1 MSTVSIPAHPLTR
14 VPARAARRAAALLL
28 VFAAALMAACPLA
41 ADESALL
48 RQLADGT
55 PAEKDSARQTL
66 LAGAT
71 AAAIPTLAAQLA
83 RPETFDNA
91 CLLLE
96 ALGLPEAD
104 AALRAALATLDG
116 REQAGVIAALT
127 RRADAAAEAAILA
140 LAGRPQPVRSAALA
154 YLGKLATPGALAA
167 LAAAPQDAVTADATL
182 AAAETLFAR
191 GDEKQALAL
200 YARLSD
206 DTRQA
211 DHIRLA
217 AFCAR
222 IAADPDRAHTLLP
235 AALNQASEEW
245 RGTAARLTAQLPDKL
260 LKRRGE
266 ALMKALE
273 PQGRLAVVQALVHA
287 KKRAGAP
294 LVRAALQDGVD
305 APSRL
310 AAAAGLGD
318 LGDAEDADALIEMLG
333 QADDALADAARMSLI
348 KLADTKT
355 DSRIVKALARRPAD
369 DAALTR
375 LLGVAAFRKT
385 PRAAPALAEHLAAA
399 APAVR
404 TAAFQALTELATDKQ
419 IPKLIA
425 AFCTAADPKERRAAE
440 KALMAC
446 ARREPEAATGA
457 ILTLFAGADTE
468 RRRSLLQAVGLAG
481 TPDGLTLVQRAL
493 ADGERAVADDAVRVL
508 AAWKEKTAAPELQR
522 LAKTY
527 PNTSLR
533 VIALR
538 GYIRL
543 IEQELEQAGRAAML
557 REAGALAARPQEKAL
572 VAAAWRTV
580 PTPEAVAALTPM
592 LADPELKTEALKSLK
607 AIALHTPV
615 DVPDKAP
622 GSLLTP
628 LTFVPRRIGTY
639 RSEACCVADFNGD
652 GKLDI
657 AAGPYLYLAPD
668 WKAVR
673 IRTISSNVGEDGKGY
688 ADDFCNLVV
697 DVNKDGKPDILAACW
712 FSKTSYWYENTLG
725 SSHELWPEHVI
736 DPLGNHETGTLV
748 DIDGDGKVLEFLPD
762 TNVTVWYE
770 PGLQTNGQPGYVRHT
785 ISTDKAVFGTGVG
798 DINGDGRPDVIR
810 PNAWFEAPKNIR
822 KDTWKVHPIAL
833 GAKDGKVEHTA
844 NIIVFDVNK
853 DGLNDLITS
862 AAHKHGIFWYE
873 QRRDAAGAISWHQ
886 HLIDDA
892 WTQPHYLAF
901 ADIDQDG
908 NKEMIVGKRFMAH
921 NGGDPDAFG
930 TQCVFYYRFTP
941 GPNPIFRKHVITYDE
956 GVSAGLNIVPADM
969 DGDGDIDLVT
979 TGKWGGPV
987 LYENRMTAWVS
998 DDERRAALGV
1008 KPVLPGPLPVDN
1020 LALASRGAKASSDSE
1035 LPGNTGCT
1043 ARLNDG
1049 TRGAYTDF
1057 ATTRWHSALT
1067 PMPHWAEVKL
1077 AKPAAVRRVIVHFA
1091 DPGGYAT
1098 AFDIQVKKGDAY
1110 VTVHT
1115 TDKNRDGKSVNI
1127 TFDPVQ
1133 TDTVRFVFRAN
1144 ANPAYPH
1151 AAQLSELEVYAQ

>member
-1 MSTVSIPAHPLTR
+1 MSTLRLTIHPLTLTR
-14 VPARAARRAAALLL
+14 LATCLVLGAAAL
-28 VFAAALMAACPLA
+28 FATTACS

-48 RQLADGT
+48 RQLTDGT
-55 PAEKDSARQTL
+55 PAEKDSARQAL
-66 LAGAT
+66 LANAT

-91 CLLLE
+91 CMLLE

-116 REQAGVIAALT
+116 RELAGVIAALT
-127 RRADAAAEAAILA
+127 RRGDTAAESTVIA
-140 LAGRPQPVRSAALA
+140 LASRPQPVRSAALT
-154 YLGKLATPGALAA
+154 YLGQIATPGALAA
-167 LAAAPQDAVTADATL
+167 LAAAPQDAITADATL
-182 AAAETLFAR
+182 AAAETLLAR
-191 GDEKQALAL
+191 GDRKQALAL

-206 DTRQA
+206 DPRLA

-222 IAADPDRAHTLLP
+222 IAADPDHAHTLLP
-235 AALNQASEEW
+235 AALNHASEEW

-266 ALMKALE
+266 ALMKTLA

-294 LVRAALQDGVD
+294 LVRAVLKDGKDV
-305 APSRL
+305 PSRQ

-318 LGDAEDADALIEMLG
+318 IGDAEDADALMAMLG
-333 QADDALADAARMSLI
+333 QTDDALADAARMSLI
-348 KLADTKT
+348 KLADPKT
-355 DSRIVKALARRPAD
+355 DARIAKALARRPAN

-385 PRAAPALAEHLAAA
+385 PRAAPALAEHLTAA

-419 IPKLIA
+419 IPKLVT
-425 AFCTAADPKERRAAE
+425 AFCAATDAQERRAAE

-446 ARREPEAATGA
+446 ARREPVATTDA
-457 ILTLFAGADTE
+457 ILPLFAGADAE
-468 RRRSLLQAVGLAG
+468 RRCGLLQAVGLAG
-481 TPDGLTLVQRAL
+481 TPAGLDLIQRAL
-493 ADGERAVADDAVRVL
+493 TDPEKAVADDAVRVL
-508 AAWKEKTAAPELQR
+508 AAWKEKAAAPALLN

-527 PNTSLR
+527 SSNSLR

-543 IEQELEQAGRAAML
+543 IDQEQEQAGRATML
-557 REAGALAARPQEKAL
+557 KEAGALATRPQEKAL
-572 VAAAWRTV
+572 IAAAWRTV

-607 AIALHTPV
+607 VIALRTPV

-652 GKLDI
+652 GQLDI

-673 IRTISSNVGEDGKGY
+673 IRTVSSNVGEDGKGY

-725 SSHELWPEHVI
+725 SSHNELWPEHVI

-748 DIDGDGKVLEFLPD
+748 DIDGDGKALEFLPD

-770 PGLQTNGQPGYVRHT
+770 PDLQTNGQPGYVRRT
-785 ISTDKAVFGTGVG
+785 ISMDKAVFGTGVG

-810 PNAWFEAPKNIR
+810 PNAWFEAPKDIR
-822 KDTWKVHPIAL
+822 KDTWKAHPIAL

-844 NIIVFDVNK
+844 NIIVFDVNN

-873 QRRDAAGAISWHQ
+873 QRRDAAGNISWQQ
-886 HLIDDA
+886 HLIDDT
-892 WTQPHYLAF
+892 WSQSHYLAF

-908 NKEMIVGKRFMAH
+908 NKEIVTGKRFMAH

-930 TQCVFYYRFTP
+930 TPGVFYYRFTP
-941 GPNPIFRKHVITYDE
+941 GPNPVFRKHVVTYDE
-956 GVSAGLNIVPADM
+956 GVSAGLNIVPVDI

-987 LYENRMTAWVS
+987 LYENRMTEWVS
-998 DDERRAALGV
+998 DDERQAALDV
-1008 KPVLPGPLPVDN
+1008 HPVLPGPLPSDN

-1035 LPGNTGCT
+1035 L
-1043 ARLNDG
+1043 
-1049 TRGAYTDF
+1049 
-1057 ATTRWHSALT
+1057 
-1067 PMPHWAEVKL
+1067 
-1077 AKPAAVRRVIVHFA
+1077 
-1091 DPGGYAT
+1091 
-1098 AFDIQVKKGDAY
+1098 
-1110 VTVHT
+1110 
-1115 TDKNRDGKSVNI
+1115 
-1127 TFDPVQ
+1127 
-1133 TDTVRFVFRAN
+1133 
-1144 ANPAYPH
+1144 
-1151 AAQLSELEVYAQ
+1151 EVYAQ

>member
-1 MSTVSIPAHPLTR
+1 MSIVALTARLFTHMPRRKAVILPL
-14 VPARAARRAAALLL
+14 
-28 VFAAALMAACPLA
+28 FAAALFAVRPLA
-41 ADESALL
+41 ADEAALL
-48 RQLADGT
+48 RQLAEGT

-66 LAGAT
+66 LVSAT
-71 AAAIPTLAAQLA
+71 AAAIPTLTAQLA
-83 RPETFDNA
+83 RPETFDSA

-104 AALRAALATLDG
+104 AALRAALTTLDG
-116 REQAGVIAALT
+116 RELAGVIAALT
-127 RRADAAAEAAILA
+127 RRADTAAETAILA
-140 LAGRPQPVRSAALA
+140 LVDRPQPVRSAALA
-154 YLGKLATPGALAA
+154 YLGKLATPRALAA
-167 LAAAPQDAVTADATL
+167 LAAAPQDAITADAML
-182 AAAETLFAR
+182 VAAETLLAR

-200 YARLSD
+200 YARVSD
-206 DTRQA
+206 DTRLA

-222 IAADPDRAHTLLP
+222 VTADPDRAHTLLP
-235 AALNQASEEW
+235 AALNHASAVW

-266 ALMKALE
+266 DLMKALE

-294 LVRAALQDGVD
+294 LVRAALKDGLD

-318 LGDAEDADALIEMLG
+318 IGDADDADALIALLG
-333 QADDALADAARMSLI
+333 QTDDALADAARMSLI
-348 KLADTKT
+348 KLDDPKT
-355 DSRIVKALARRPAD
+355 DARIAKALARRPAN

-385 PRAAPALAEHLAAA
+385 PRAAPAIAEHLAAT
-399 APAVR
+399 APTVR

-419 IPKLIA
+419 IPALVA
-425 AFCTAADPKERRAAE
+425 AFCKAVDPQERRAAE

-446 ARREPEAATGA
+446 ARREPDATTAA
-457 ILTLFAGADTE
+457 ILPLFAGADAE
-468 RRRSLLQAVGLAG
+468 RRSSLLQATGLAG
-481 TPDGLTLVQRAL
+481 TPAGLELIQRAV
-493 ADGERAVADDAVRVL
+493 DDSERAVADDAVRVL
-508 AAWKEKTAAPELQR
+508 ANWKEKTAAPKLLQ

-543 IEQELEQAGRAAML
+543 IDQEQDQAGRATML
-557 REAGALAARPQEKAL
+557 REASALATRTQEKAL
-572 VAAAWRTV
+572 VAGAWRTV

-592 LADPELKTEALKSLK
+592 LDDPALKTEALKSLK
-607 AIALHTPV
+607 VIALHTPV

-673 IRTISSNVGEDGKGY
+673 IRTVSSNVGEDGKGY

-725 SSHELWPEHVI
+725 SSKELWPEHVI

-748 DIDGDGKVLEFLPD
+748 DIDGDGKALEFLPD
-762 TNVTVWYE
+762 TGVTVWYE
-770 PGLQTNGQPGYVRHT
+770 PGVLTNGQPGYVRHT
-785 ISTDKAVFGTGVG
+785 ISMDKSPFGTGVG

-810 PNAWFEAPKNIR
+810 PNVWYEAPKDIR
-822 KDTWKVHPIAL
+822 KDTWKKHPIAL
-833 GAKDGKVEHTA
+833 GGKDGKVEHTA

-862 AAHKHGIFWYE
+862 VAHKYGIFWYE
-873 QRRDAAGAISWHQ
+873 QQRDASGTISWRQ
-886 HLIDDA
+886 HLIDDT

-901 ADIDQDG
+901 ADIDNDG
-908 NKEMIVGKRFMAH
+908 NKEVIVGKRFMAH

-930 TQCVFYYRFTP
+930 KLCVFYYRFTP
-941 GPNPIFRKHVITYDE
+941 GPNPVFRKHVVTYDE
-956 GVSAGLNIVPADM
+956 GVSAGLNIVPVDI
-969 DGDGDIDLVT
+969 DGDGDIDLIT

-987 LYENRMTAWVS
+987 IYENRMTEWVS

-1008 KPVLPGPLPVDN
+1008 KPTVPEPLPVDN

-1049 TRGAYTDF
+1049 KRSTHSDF
-1057 ATTRWHSALT
+1057 PATRWHSALT
-1067 PMPHWAEVKL
+1067 PMPHWAEIKL
-1077 AKPAAVRRVIVHFA
+1077 AKPAAVRRVIAHFA
-1091 DPGGYAT
+1091 DPNGYAT
-1098 AFDIQVKKGDAY
+1098 AFEIQVKKGDAY
-1110 VTVHT
+1110 TTVYK
-1115 TDKNRDGKSVNI
+1115 TDKNRDGKSVNV

-1133 TDTVRFVFRAN
+1133 TDIVRFVFSAN
-1144 ANPAYPH
+1144 ANPAYPN
-1151 AAQLSELEVYAQ
+1151 AAQLSELEVYAE